1 MIRLRGGNLVL
12 PSGVASGGALVIEA
26 GRLVEVGVEA
36 GARPGAE
43 PGDVDCTG
51 CWIVPGFVDTHIHG
65 SHGIDVLDG
74 GDAVARVAALLPR
87 YGVTGFLP
95 TSVACPPEALATF
108 LAAVA
113 ACQSGPPGA
122 AARVLGAHLESN
134 FVNPEYQG
142 AQPARCLRL
151 PPQPGEPAR
160 ADGAFTAGAVLAA
173 IDAQRAA
180 VRIVTL
186 APELPG
192 GLNLVR
198 RLAGAGHRVSLGH
211 SAATYE
217 QGVAAIAAGARHATH
232 LFNRMPPLSHRA
244 PGLAGAVLEAGAEV
258 TCEVIG
264 DGHHVHA
271 AMVRLAVRAK
281 GPGGIVAITDATAA
295 AGLPAGATARLGE
308 HTLHVRRGW
317 AELADGTLAGSV
329 ATMDGVFRWLAR
341 EVGLGV
347 VAAAQLTATAPAD
360 ALGRSDLG
368 RLAVGGMAD
377 VVVLDDALRVR
388 QTWVAGVPVW
398 NPGPSLAV
406 SPTGGQ
412 Q

>member
-12 PSGVASGGALVIEA
+12 ADGVVRGGALVIED
-26 GRLVEVGVEA
+26 GRLVAVGA
-36 GARPGAE
+36 DTGARTGGPA
-43 PGDVDCTG
+43 GDVDCTG

-65 SHGIDVLDG
+65 AHGIDVLDG

-87 YGVTGFLP
+87 YGVTGFVP
-95 TSVACPPEALATF
+95 TTVACPPEALASF
-108 LAAVA
+108 LAAVD
-113 ACQSGPPGA
+113 ACQSAPPGA
-122 AARVLGAHLESN
+122 SARVLGAHLESN
-134 FVNPEYQG
+134 FINPDFQG

-151 PPQPGEPAR
+151 PPQPGDPPR
-160 ADGAFTAGAVLAA
+160 ADGAFTGGAILAT
-173 IDAQRAA
+173 IDAHRAA

-192 GLNLVR
+192 GLDLVR

-244 PGLAGAVLEAGAEV
+244 PGLVGAVLDAGPEV

-271 AMVRLAVRAK
+271 ALVRLAVQAK
-281 GPGGIVAITDATAA
+281 GRAGIVAITDATAG
-295 AGLPAGATARLGE
+295 AGLPVGATARLGE
-308 HTLHVRRGW
+308 HTIHVRAGW
-317 AELADGTLAGSV
+317 AELRDGTLAGSV

-341 EVGLGV
+341 DVGLGV
-347 VAAAQLTATAPAD
+347 VTAAHLTATTPAH
-360 ALGRSDLG
+360 ALGRADLG

-377 VVVLDDALRVR
+377 LVVLDDGLRVC

-398 NPGPSLAV
+398 NPGASLAV

>member
-1 MIRLRGGNLVL
+1 MIRLRGANLVL
-12 PSGVASGGALVIEA
+12 AGGVVTGGALAIA
-26 GRLVEVGVEA
+26 DGRLVEVGADA
-36 GARPGAE
+36 GPRSSGV

-51 CWIVPGFVDTHIHG
+51 GWIVPGFVDTHIHG
-65 SHGIDVLDG
+65 SHGIDVLAG

-95 TSVACPPEALATF
+95 TALACPPEV
-108 LAAVA
+108 LAAFLTAVD
-113 ACQSGPPGA
+113 ACQAAPAG

-134 FVNPEYQG
+134 FINPDYQG
-142 AQPARCLRL
+142 AQPAHCLRL
-151 PPQPGEPAR
+151 PPSPGDPPR
-160 ADGAFTAGAVLAA
+160 ADGAFTGGAILAT
-173 IDAQRAA
+173 IDAHRAV

-192 GLNLVR
+192 GLDLVR

-244 PGLAGAVLEAGAEV
+244 PGLAGAVLGAGPEV

-271 AMVRLAVRAK
+271 AMVRLAVQAK

-295 AGLPAGATARLGE
+295 AGLPVGATARLGE
-308 HTLHVRRGW
+308 HTIHVREGW

-341 EVGLGV
+341 DVGLGV

-360 ALGRSDLG
+360 ALGRPDLG

-377 VVVLDDALRVR
+377 FVVLDDALRVR

-398 NPGPSLAV
+398 NPGASLAV
-406 SPTGGQ
+406 FPTGGQ

>member
-1 MIRLRGGNLVL
+1 MTRLRGGNLVL
-12 PSGVASGGALVIEA
+12 AGGVVRGGVLAMA
-26 GRLVEVGVEA
+26 GGQLVEVGDA
-36 GARPGAE
+36 ADAPPLPM

-51 CWIVPGFVDTHIHG
+51 CWIVPGFIDTHIHG
-65 SHGIDVLDG
+65 AHGIDVLDG
-74 GDAVARVAALLPR
+74 GDAVVRVAAWLPR

-95 TSVACPPEALATF
+95 TTVACPPDALAAF
-108 LAAVA
+108 LAEVEAGQA
-113 ACQSGPPGA
+113 ALPGTT
-122 AARVLGAHLESN
+122 ARVLGAHLESN
-134 FVNPEYQG
+134 FINPDYLG

-151 PPQPGEPAR
+151 PPQPGDVPR
-160 ADGAFTAGAVLAA
+160 SDGAFTGDAILAA
-173 IDAQRAA
+173 IDARRGA

-198 RLAGAGHRVSLGH
+198 RLAAAGHRVSLGH
-211 SAATYE
+211 SAATYD

-244 PGLAGAVLEAGAEV
+244 PGLVGALLDAGPEV

-264 DGHHVHA
+264 DGHHVHPSL
-271 AMVRLAVRAK
+271 VRLAVRIK
-281 GPGGIVAITDATAA
+281 GPTGIVAITDGTAGV
-295 AGLPAGATARLGE
+295 GLPAGATARLGE
-308 HTLHVRRGW
+308 HTIHVRAGW

-341 EVGLGV
+341 DLGLGV
-347 VAAAQLTATAPAD
+347 VAAAHLTATTPAD
-360 ALGRSDLG
+360 AVGRPDLG
-368 RLAVGGMAD
+368 RLVPGGVAD

-388 QTWVAGVPVW
+388 QTWVGGVEVW
-398 NPGPSLAV
+398 NSGASSVV

>member
-1 MIRLRGGNLVL
+1 MIRLRGGNFVL
-12 PSGVASGGALVIEA
+12 AGGVVHGGALVIDG
-26 GRLVEVGVEA
+26 GRLVEVGAEA
-36 GARPGAE
+36 GARLGALA
-43 PGDVDCTG
+43 GDVDCTG

-95 TSVACPPEALATF
+95 TTVACPPEALTAF
-108 LAAVA
+108 LAAVDTCQA
-113 ACQSGPPGA
+113 APPGTS
-122 AARVLGAHLESN
+122 ARVLGAHLESN

-151 PPQPGEPAR
+151 PPQPGESPR
-160 ADGAFTAGAVLAA
+160 ADGAFTGGAILAA

-180 VRIVTL
+180 VRIVTV

-192 GLNLVR
+192 GLDLVR

-244 PGLAGAVLEAGAEV
+244 PGLVGALLDAGPEV

-271 AMVRLAVRAK
+271 ALVRLAVRMK
-281 GPGGIVAITDATAA
+281 GPTGIVAITDATAG

-308 HTLHVRRGW
+308 HTLHVRAGW

-341 EVGLGV
+341 DVGLGV
-347 VAAAQLTATAPAD
+347 VAAAQLTATTPAD
-360 ALGRSDLG
+360 AVGRPDLG
-368 RLAVGGMAD
+368 RLAVGGQAD
-377 VVVLDDALRVR
+377 LVVLDDALRVR

-398 NPGPSLAV
+398 NTGTSLAV